1 MCHYNRLLMG
11 HFEFLHDSRKICVPL
26 NISKKLHWQH
36 LLGKLGDAETITT
49 FIAVNANEKHR
60 PFKQT
65 GSSSLV
71 HGHVLVYSVDK
82 THVLIVTVESIWLF
96 LLNIPSFSFAQTS
109 IKSIRLRRLRRRH
122 AKPPCFRFNQPL
134 SKFHCFFAWCAVFKV
149 ATSFCFFFQLFLPI
163 DSAFA

>member
-1 MCHYNRLLMG
+1 MG

-26 NISKKLHWQH
+26 KISKKLHWQH

-109 IKSIRLRRLRRRH
+109 IKSIRLRRLRRSH
-122 AKPPCFRFNQPL
+122 AKPRCFRFNQPL
-134 SKFHCFFAWCAVFKV
+134 SKFHCFFACCAVFKV

>member
-134 SKFHCFFAWCAVFKV
+134 SKFHCFFA
-149 ATSFCFFFQLFLPI
+149 
-163 DSAFA
+163 